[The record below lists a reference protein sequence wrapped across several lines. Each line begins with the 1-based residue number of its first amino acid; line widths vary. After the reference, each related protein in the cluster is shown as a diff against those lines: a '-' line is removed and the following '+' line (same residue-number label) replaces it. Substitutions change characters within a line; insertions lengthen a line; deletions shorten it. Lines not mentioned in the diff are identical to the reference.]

1 MGIRN
6 IVTYEDPI
14 LRKKSRVV
22 TEINERIK
30 ILAEDLVETMREA
43 DGLGLAAPQVG
54 VLRRVAVVQAGEELH
69 VMINPEVEE
78 SEGEQLSDEGC
89 LSVPG
94 FAGKVCRPL
103 KLRVTYTRPD
113 GSRAEVE
120 SEGLEAVAFCH
131 EIDHLDGILF
141 TDRAEEVKSIYS
153 DDAEEDSDEDS
164 DGVGDDKAGEADA

>member
-6 IVTYEDPI
+6 IVTNEDPI

-22 TEINERIK
+22 TDINDRIK

-43 DGLGLAAPQVG
+43 EGLGLAAPQVG
-54 VLRRVAVVQAGEELH
+54 VLRRVAVVQVGEELH
-69 VMINPEVEE
+69 VMINPEVKD

-94 FAGKVCRPL
+94 LAGRVCRPL
-103 KLRVTYTRPD
+103 KVRVSYTRPD
-113 GSRAEVE
+113 GSAAEVE

-141 TDRAEEVKSIYS
+141 TDKAEEIVSVHS
-153 DDAEEDSDEDS
+153 EDSTEDAVEAPDE
-164 DGVGDDKAGEADA
+164 GEAGDKEESK

>member
-6 IVTYEDPI
+6 IVTNEDPI

-22 TEINERIK
+22 TDINDRIK

-43 DGLGLAAPQVG
+43 EGLGLAAPQVG
-54 VLRRVAVVQAGEELH
+54 VLRRVAVVQVGEELH
-69 VMINPEVEE
+69 VMINPEVKD

-89 LSVPG
+89 LSVPEL
-94 FAGKVCRPL
+94 AGRVCRPL
-103 KLRVTYTRPD
+103 KVRVSYTRPD
-113 GSRAEVE
+113 GSAAEVE

-141 TDRAEEVKSIYS
+141 TDKAEEIVSVHS
-153 DDAEEDSDEDS
+153 EDSTEDAVEAPDE
-164 DGVGDDKAGEADA
+164 GEAGDKEESK